1 MNAKANLEEY
11 IARIEEA
18 CGEEKDIIIHL
29 KYEKKDEAINKIL
42 KRAKIEKTV
51 AGIIFDLAYKGLS
64 IRLYSTGKAII
75 KKAKDKNQARSI
87 LAELLL

>member
-1 MNAKANLEEY
+1 MNAKPNLNDY

-29 KYEKKDEAINKIL
+29 KYERKDEALDKIL
-42 KRAKIEKTV
+42 KRAKMEKNI
-51 AGIIFDLAYKGLS
+51 AGIIFDLTYKGLS
-64 IRLYSTGKAII
+64 IRLYNTGKAII
-75 KKAKDKNQARSI
+75 KKARDENQVQSI